1 MKIILFSRPEVEL
14 APEELDAI
22 FASLR
27 DNRLDYMVNAAFAV
41 KINATTNLNIP
52 SEKWYGEVNH
62 SWADDSI
69 MVSYGGDGTFLDAV
83 RLLRGAPVPILG
95 FNFGHLG
102 FLANAPKEGIGNAF
116 GELREKRYTLQER
129 SLLRVKGDFAKR
141 PEHPYAMNEFALQ
154 RDGIGMISVEASVDG
169 ERVAT
174 YRGDGVIV
182 STPTGSTAYSLSAGG
197 PVVAPDCRCFIISP
211 IAPHNLSMRPIVI
224 PDTSEVRLRVAES
237 TYKTFAS
244 IDNTGMSVGCGAE
257 FRITKAEKSIFL
269 VKLQNISFYDT
280 LRNKMMWGMDGR
292 DNYELRIT
300 NYEL

>member
-22 FASLR
+22 FSSLR
-27 DNRLDYMVNAAFAV
+27 DNGLDYAVNAAFAA
-41 KINATTNLNIP
+41 KINGMTGLDIP
-52 SEKWYGEVNH
+52 LQKQYSDISH

-83 RLLRGAPVPILG
+83 RMLKGAPIPVLG

-102 FLANAPKEGIGNAF
+102 FLSNIPREDIDNAF
-116 GELREKRYTLQER
+116 RELREKRYTLEER
-129 SLLRVKGDFAKR
+129 SLLRIKGDFAER
-141 PEHPYAMNEFALQ
+141 PDHPYAMNEFTIQ
-154 RDGIGMISVEASVDG
+154 RGGIGMISVEAFVNG
-169 ERVAT
+169 EKAAT

-197 PVVAPDCRCFIISP
+197 PVVAPDCGCFVISP
-211 IAPHNLSMRPIVI
+211 IAPHNLSMRPIVV
-224 PDTSEVRLRVAES
+224 PDTGEVRLKVSAS
-237 TYKTFAS
+237 HNAATAS
-244 IDNTGMSVGCGAE
+244 IDNTGMPVMNGSE

-280 LRNKMMWGMDGR
+280 LRNKMMWGVDGR
-292 DNYELRIT
+292 DN
-300 NYEL
+300 

>member
-1 MKIILFSRPEVEL
+1 MIIILFSRPEVEL

-22 FASLR
+22 FSSLR
-27 DNRLDYMVNAAFAV
+27 DNGLDYVVNTAFAV
-41 KINATTNLNIP
+41 KINDTTGLDIAPEKRYDNIKP
-52 SEKWYGEVNH
+52 

-83 RLLRGAPVPILG
+83 RMLKGAPIPVLG

-102 FLANAPKEGIGNAF
+102 FLANVPREDIKNAF
-116 GELREKRYTLQER
+116 RELREKRYTLQER
-129 SLLRVKGDFAKR
+129 SLLRVKGDFAEK
-141 PEHPYAMNEFALQ
+141 PEHPYAMNEFTLQ
-154 RDGIGMISVEASVDG
+154 RGGTGMISVEACVNG

-197 PVVAPDCRCFIISP
+197 PVVAPDCRCLVISP
-211 IAPHNLSMRPIVI
+211 IAPHNLSMRPIVV
-224 PDTSEVRLRVAES
+224 PDTSEVRLKVSGSHDEAA
-237 TYKTFAS
+237 AS
-244 IDNTGMSVGCGAE
+244 IDNTGMPVPVGSE

-280 LRNKMMWGMDGR
+280 LRNKMMWGLDGR
-292 DNYELRIT
+292 DG
-300 NYEL
+300 